1 MERVLFKIYLLHRR
15 LLLLQMIRFRLIF
28 LRLSTFH
35 SIFFIPRNPWLMDV
49 LKSCLQRNPAK
60 RPPIGG
66 SGGLL
71 QHPFLQP
78 QGERAMQLFQ
88 AATLGNENMQDVVRQ
103 ILHYQDDSI
112 WKKEDCCDV
121 ICKVCFYFCIFD
133 CLGIC

>member
-66 SGGLL
+66 TGGLL

-103 ILHYQDDSI
+103 ILNCQDDSI
-112 WKKEDCCDV
+112 WEKEDCCDV
-121 ICKVCFYFCIFD
+121 ICKVFFYFILLYY
-133 CLGIC
+133 LGIC